1 MGKNKK
7 TDKASNSSQP
17 QPPNVGPL
25 SDRYYPSPLLED
37 LTGNAG
43 RLDRKVYEQELT
55 RLQVELVKMQ
65 YWLKASGYRLIVLF
79 EGRDA
84 AGKGGTIKRI
94 TDRSTPAAAG
104 WWPWAPLLINRKPSG
119 ISSATSNT
127 SLQLGRS
134 SYLIAAGTTG
144 LVWNR

>member
-1 MGKNKK
+1 MGKHKK
-7 TDKASNSSQP
+7 TDKAPKASKP
-17 QPPNVGPL
+17 QPPNFGPL

-37 LTGNAG
+37 LTGNG
-43 RLDRKVYEQELT
+43 SRLDRKVYEQELT

-94 TDRSTPAAAG
+94 TE
-104 WWPWAPLLINRKPSG
+104 PLNPRG
-119 ISSATSNT
+119 CRVVA
-127 SLQLGRS
+127 
-134 SYLIAAGTTG
+134 
-144 LVWNR
+144 